1 MLKANFNKKSLMNI
15 VKLTI
20 IIPAYN
26 SEKTISETLK
36 SVVEQDVNEIEC
48 LIIDGNSTDRTINI
62 VKDYVNKYS
71 FIKYIS
77 ETDKG
82 IYDAMNKGIALANGS
97 YLYFMGSDDVFY
109 NKDILQNLFSLEC
122 FNITDFIYGNVL
134 FKYNKMEVGEEKA
147 YLKLI
152 KSQENICH
160 QSIFYS
166 RRVFEKLG
174 KYDLKYPIYSD
185 FNMNIRC
192 FRDATISKKYI
203 DSVICIFNE
212 KGTSHFHRSKD
223 TYFIELHEEYVKNY
237 EDPVAMYDTLKQL
250 ETRVAELM
258 NSKEYLLGKKIGDVI
273 RKLKGLFKF

>member
-1 MLKANFNKKSLMNI
+1 MNT
-15 VKLTI
+15 LQLSI

-26 SEKTISETLK
+26 SEKTITETLE
-36 SVVEQDVNEIEC
+36 SIVEQNVTGIEC
-48 LIIDGNSTDRTINI
+48 LIIDGNSSDTTITI
-62 VKDYVNKYS
+62 VEQYVNKYS
-71 FIKYIS
+71 YIKFIS
-77 ETDKG
+77 EADNG
-82 IYDAMNKGIALANGS
+82 IYDAMNKGIALAKGN

-109 NKDILQNLFSLEC
+109 NKDILHNLFSLDC
-122 FNITDFIYGNVL
+122 FNTTDFIYGDVL
-134 FKYNKMEVGEEKA
+134 FKYNRMKVGEEKT

-166 RRVFEKLG
+166 KRIFEKLG
-174 KYDLKYPIYSD
+174 NYDLKYPIYSD

-203 DSVICIFNE
+203 DTVICIFNE

-223 TYFIELHEEYVKNY
+223 TYFIELHEEYVNSY
-237 EDPVAMYDTLKQL
+237 EDPVAMYDTIKQL
-250 ETRVAELM
+250 ETRLSELM

-273 RKLKGLFKF
+273 RRLKGLFNF